1 MISKYDTQRLLKTLK
16 SFWHPTD
23 DRSKGYGLSDRIA
36 SIGTRANRLWGR
48 LKDVLNLPTAL

>member
-1 MISKYDTQRLLKTLK
+1 MVSKYDTQRLLKTLK

-23 DRSKGYGLSDRIA
+23 DRKGMDFPTA
-36 SIGTRANRLWGR
+36 SLLYGTRANRLWGR